1 MPVSQ
6 PSIGNAQLKLLEKL
20 CNACAVSGDEGEV
33 RKIVLD
39 EVTSL
44 ADDVKVDAMGNVL
57 VTRKG
62 RGRNRLRVML
72 DAHMDEVGFILVS
85 DESDGLFGFQTV
97 GGIDPRNLLGK
108 PVLVG
113 KEHLP
118 GMIGMKPIHLADS
131 AELKR
136 KPSIDSLRIDVGLKA
151 KAKPG
156 EWATFATKFKRVGP
170 SIMAKAIDDRIG
182 VATLIELVKNAP
194 PNIDLLAAFTVQEE
208 VGLRGAKVA
217 AYAFD
222 SDLAIAIDST
232 PAYDLPTHDGSE
244 SHYYNTKLGLGP
256 AIYVYNNATIDDPR
270 LVRFL
275 KETAEAEGIPYQIRQ
290 PGGGGTDAGTIQRMR
305 AGVPVVSVSVP
316 GRYAHT
322 PIGLCRVDDWKNTF
336 KLLHTALGKVTPK
349 VLTGN

>member
-118 GMIGMKPIHLADS
+118 GMIGMKPIHL
-131 AELKR
+131 
-136 KPSIDSLRIDVGLKA
+136 P
-151 KAKPG
+151 
-156 EWATFATKFKRVGP
+156 
-170 SIMAKAIDDRIG
+170 
-182 VATLIELVKNAP
+182 
-194 PNIDLLAAFTVQEE
+194 
-208 VGLRGAKVA
+208 
-217 AYAFD
+217 
-222 SDLAIAIDST
+222 
-232 PAYDLPTHDGSE
+232 
-244 SHYYNTKLGLGP
+244 
-256 AIYVYNNATIDDPR
+256 
-270 LVRFL
+270 
-275 KETAEAEGIPYQIRQ
+275 
-290 PGGGGTDAGTIQRMR
+290 
-305 AGVPVVSVSVP
+305 
-316 GRYAHT
+316 
-322 PIGLCRVDDWKNTF
+322 
-336 KLLHTALGKVTPK
+336 
-349 VLTGN
+349 